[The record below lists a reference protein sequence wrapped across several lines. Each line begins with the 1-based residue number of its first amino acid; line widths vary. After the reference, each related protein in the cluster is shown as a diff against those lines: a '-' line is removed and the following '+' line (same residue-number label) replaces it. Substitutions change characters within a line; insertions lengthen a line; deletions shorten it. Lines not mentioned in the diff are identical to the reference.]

1 MSYLSADKKILL
13 ANHSKGQD
21 MEKVKP
27 TAVLTGVTGL
37 TGHPD
42 RSDRSEPE
50 NCSIQKKQERSRL
63 QKVLSQCIY
72 LRSISWGHVLQ
83 AVRKSSTISLIY
95 PFMCFVTKLSK

>member
-1 MSYLSADKKILL
+1 MSCFSADEQVYLISHPLK
-13 ANHSKGQD
+13 QD
-21 MEKVKP
+21 MDKVKP

-83 AVRKSSTISLIY
+83 AVRESSTISLKY
-95 PFMCFVTKLSK
+95 HFMCYVIKLSK

>member
-21 MEKVKP
+21 MDKVKP

-37 TGHPD
+37 TGQP
-42 RSDRSEPE
+42 DRSEPE
-50 NCSIQKKQERSRL
+50 NCSIQKKQERSCL

-72 LRSISWGHVLQ
+72 LRSILWGHVLQ
-83 AVRKSSTISLIY
+83 AVIKSSTISLIY